1 MREGQAN
8 QAKISSDMEYTDKEI
23 IKGFFDKNERVL
35 ISVYK
40 EFRPKFCSYFRTK
53 YNKDEDYVVDL
64 FQDSFLAVYNNIQ
77 SGKLT
82 EGNLTS
88 SLQTY
93 FMSVGKYSL
102 MANDRKTHTLGQES
116 LDRGMNVDDE
126 GNQYTTKRVQKGI
139 DDLQSDEVYY
149 HEKTELEDY
158 TERMVG
164 SMGHPCSELLTLF
177 YWEKKSMEEIAH
189 EMNFSGADSAK
200 TQKSKCMKKLTPLIR
215 QYQRI

>member
-1 MREGQAN
+1 MQY
-8 QAKISSDMEYTDKEI
+8 SDKEI
-23 IKGFFDKNERVL
+23 IKGIFGNDSKVIN
-35 ISVYK
+35 SVYK

-64 FQDSFLAVYNNIQ
+64 FQDSFMAVYNNIQ

-82 EGNLTS
+82 EGNLTC

-102 MANDRKTHTLGQES
+102 MAKDRKTHSLDQES
-116 LDRGMNVDDE
+116 LDHGMNVDED
-126 GNQYTTKRVQKGI
+126 GNQFVTKRVQKGL
-139 DDLQSDEVYY
+139 DDMQTDEVYY
-149 HEKTELEDY
+149 QEKTDIEDY

-177 YWEKKSMEEIAH
+177 YWEKKSMEEIAQK
-189 EMNFSGADSAK
+189 MNFSGANSAK
-200 TQKSKCMKKLTPLIR
+200 SQKSKCMRKLIPLIQ
-215 QYQRI
+215 QYQRL